1 MQCFINHYLHILY
14 NCLVLLVLLPKTHE
28 EFIENS
34 GFKFQFLSQVILFAF
49 CAGTN
54 KLLNIVTKSHE
65 FWSFLSLTF
74 FAAVSDLSAPF
85 TSRGNPLGTYVK
97 YNPPKTQKHITS
109 IYILF
114 FLLFIHFKDLI
125 ACFPKMFMLQ
135 YPQIQP
141 FVKTFMRCVYIFK
154 IKKKGGGHHQVDTSI
169 HTFSDTYIKM
179 YAIVLMYFTHTYTR
193 LYIKYTSKVLVI
205 CSIGRN

>member
-14 NCLVLLVLLPKTHE
+14 NCLVLLVLLPKTHK

-154 IKKKGGGHHQVDTSI
+154 KKKKRGGASPSRHINPHFLRHV
-169 HTFSDTYIKM
+169 HKNVCNCPYVFYTYI
-179 YAIVLMYFTHTYTR
+179 YTFIYKIHFKSVGY
-193 LYIKYTSKVLVI
+193 LFNWS
-205 CSIGRN
+205 

>member
-1 MQCFINHYLHILY
+1 MSS
-14 NCLVLLVLLPKTHE
+14 T
-28 EFIENS
+28 
-34 GFKFQFLSQVILFAF
+34 
-49 CAGTN
+49 T
-54 KLLNIVTKSHE
+54 
-65 FWSFLSLTF
+65 
-74 FAAVSDLSAPF
+74 
-85 TSRGNPLGTYVK
+85 
-97 YNPPKTQKHITS
+97 PPKHKSTLHQYTS
-109 IYILF
+109 YF

-125 ACFPKMFMLQ
+125 ACFPEMFMLQ

-154 IKKKGGGHHQVDTSI
+154 KKKKRKKKWAGEGHHQVDTSI